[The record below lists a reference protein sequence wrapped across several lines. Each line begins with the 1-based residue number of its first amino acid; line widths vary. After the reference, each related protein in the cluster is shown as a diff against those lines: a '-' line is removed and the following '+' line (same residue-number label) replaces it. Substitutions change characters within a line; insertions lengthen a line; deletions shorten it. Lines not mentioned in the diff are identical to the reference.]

1 MSGPVG
7 AAIFDA
13 AAGLCRRLPHFRGKW
28 QVVDVVRPLLLRLRG
43 TADALCTVRMKDGS
57 LMTWDLRD
65 ASEGRAAFLGRWDD
79 DVRDAVWQRLAPD
92 AVILDVGANV
102 GAWAVPFAR
111 RLDAGGRVC
120 AFEPVPANRDRLER
134 AVSQNN
140 LSNVTVLP
148 FALGDAEATVDMW
161 LRTSVTGASSG
172 TAAFVP
178 TGAGH
183 VTVTMRPMDAW
194 VAETAL
200 DRLDFMKLDVEGAE
214 LLVLA
219 GAEQTVARFRPL
231 ILAEF
236 DAYWMATHGQSLA
249 DAGRWAAAHRYRML
263 AWDRRRKRFVA
274 TETPAGDATL
284 LLPEER
290 A

>member
-1 MSGPVG
+1 VIRAVGPS
-7 AAIFDA
+7 IFDA
-13 AAGLCRRLPHFRGKW
+13 AASLCRRLPHFRGKW

-43 TADALCTVRMKDGS
+43 HEDDRCTVRMKDGS
-57 LMTWDLRD
+57 LMTWDVRD
-65 ASEGRAAFLGRWDD
+65 ASEGRAAFLGLWDD
-79 DVRDAVWQRLAPD
+79 EVREAVWQRLAPN

-102 GAWAVPFAR
+102 GAWAVPLAR
-111 RLDAGGRVC
+111 RLGAGGRVY

-134 AVSQNN
+134 AVAQNA
-140 LSNVTVLP
+140 LSNVTVSP

-172 TAAFVP
+172 TAALVP

-194 VAETAL
+194 VAQAAL

-236 DAYWMATHGQSLA
+236 DEYWMSTRGQSPA
-249 DAGRWAAAHRYRML
+249 DARQWAGEHRYRMM
-263 AWDRRRKRFVA
+263 AWDRRQKRFVD
-274 TETPAGDATL
+274 TETTDGDATL